1 MEFTSSE
8 PDHLPIVD
16 FKPEAK
22 ENGQSRDVVAKAS
35 FPSGKISNFVEISGF
50 RTGDLCFS

>member
-16 FKPEAK
+16 FKPESTTTERGNDVIAEAK
-22 ENGQSRDVVAKAS
+22 
-35 FPSGKISNFVEISGF
+35 FPLNDKLKVKEISGF
-50 RTGDLCFS
+50 RTGDICFL

>member
-1 MEFTSSE
+1 MEFMSSE

-16 FKPEAK
+16 FKPETKTVGKGSDVIAEAK
-22 ENGQSRDVVAKAS
+22 
-35 FPSGKISNFVEISGF
+35 FPSGDNTNVIEISGF

>member
-16 FKPEAK
+16 FKPETK
-22 ENGQSRDVVAKAS
+22 TIGEGKDVVAQAR
-35 FPSGKISNFVEISGF
+35 FPSEDSPNMIKISGF